1 MKTLDTSLLG
11 LEWKLPAS
19 PHHSLGEIIR
29 IVNIVKNRMIWYW
42 RTDVVV
48 RGEALK
54 QASLLRIKR
63 LFSDKC
69 LEMNVVDP
77 DHGHPSVTDGVVQHL
92 PVEPGHGEP
101 GGGGGGVEED
111 VHQLPGHVLQLR
123 HPVGPRVHHQVQR
136 AGHGEVTDS
145 DLEIHPVTAWN
156 NVLDSCLVSII
167 ISSSST
173 IEGLP
178 LRGNVYEVVGGVHPT
193 VENKVCVGCEMSPR
207 QVDVGVEILDIMCA
221 ELVRSNQ
228 LSDCDPLLVLDTL
241 SVKLQGCEVRGC
253 FLYHCVKMVDV
264 VIKVIIWI
272 E

>member
-63 LFSDKC
+63 MFSDKC
-69 LEMNVVDP
+69 LEMDVVNP

-111 VHQLPGHVLQLR
+111 VDQLAGHVLQLR
-123 HPVGPRVHHQVQR
+123 HPVRPRVHHQVQR

-167 ISSSST
+167 ISGSST
-173 IEGLP
+173 IKGLP

-221 ELVRSNQ
+221 QLVRSNQ

-241 SVKLQGCEVRGC
+241 SVKLQ
-253 FLYHCVKMVDV
+253 
-264 VIKVIIWI
+264 
-272 E
+272 